1 MTMASEKNMISDL
14 YFSQL
19 DQANQRLAQNWNMLV
34 KMRANGG
41 LGETSRLIKAE
52 MAYLHSLQLVMDA
65 AESAIL
71 DEEQRK
77 RTKM

>member
-1 MTMASEKNMISDL
+1 MAAEKNMISDL
-14 YFSQL
+14 HFSQL
-19 DQANQRLAQNWNMLV
+19 EQANQRLAQNWNMLV
-34 KMRANGG
+34 KMRANGN
-41 LGETSRLIKAE
+41 LGETSHLIKAE

-71 DEEQRK
+71 DEERQK

>member
-14 YFSQL
+14 HFSQL
-19 DQANQRLAQNWNMLV
+19 EQANQQLVQNWNMLV
-34 KMRANGG
+34 KMRSNGG

-52 MAYLHSLQLVMDA
+52 MAYFHSLQLVMDA

-71 DEEQRK
+71 DEDRRK
-77 RTKM
+77 

>member
-14 YFSQL
+14 HFIQL
-19 DQANQRLAQNWNMLV
+19 DQANQRLAQNWNVLV
-34 KMRANGG
+34 KMRANGS

-65 AESAIL
+65 AENAIL
-71 DEEQRK
+71 DEERRK

>member
-1 MTMASEKNMISDL
+1 MASEKNMISDL
-14 YFSQL
+14 HFIQL

-34 KMRANGG
+34 KMRENGG

-65 AESAIL
+65 AENAIL
-71 DEEQRK
+71 DEERRK
-77 RTKM
+77 RTRM

>member
-14 YFSQL
+14 HFSQL
-19 DQANQRLAQNWNMLV
+19 EQANQQLAQNWNMLV

-71 DEEQRK
+71 DEERRK